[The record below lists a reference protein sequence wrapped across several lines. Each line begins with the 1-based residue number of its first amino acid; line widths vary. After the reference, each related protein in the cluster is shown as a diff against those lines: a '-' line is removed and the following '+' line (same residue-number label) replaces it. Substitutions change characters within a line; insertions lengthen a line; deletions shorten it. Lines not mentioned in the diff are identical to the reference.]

1 MKRRFCPLTV
11 DNVFYPQF
19 FFWKHLMFHFF
30 AAPFSFISLF
40 PGFRRFFLVWARKKF
55 IFLSLFPR
63 RRSSPKSRSGFC
75 RNSAFR
81 AQGKKMENIF
91 QKSIDILRNSRY
103 NHFRSKWPE
112 QKMKIAPIAQLDRA
126 FDYES
131 KGHRFE
137 SCWVHHEKPLTSFAP
152 LRVFLLCFSIYC
164 WIFPDWFIEY
174 RR

>member
-11 DNVFYPQF
+11 DNAFYPQF

-30 AAPFSFISLF
+30 AAHSLSSHFFPFFDA
-40 PGFRRFFLVWARKKF
+40 FFLFEQEKNSSSFRSFPAVAHPPKVALVFAEIQRFGRKARKWK
-55 IFLSLFPR
+55 IFFKKVLTFSAIRGIIIFVP
-63 RRSSPKSRSGFC
+63 SD
-75 RNSAFR
+75 RN
-81 AQGKKMENIF
+81 K
-91 QKSIDILRNSRY
+91 
-103 NHFRSKWPE
+103 
-112 QKMKIAPIAQLDRA
+112 KMKIAPIAQLDRA

-164 WIFPDWFIEY
+164 WIFPD
-174 RR
+174 